1 MKNAKKEIKRVLKK
15 SEKCRIKRIIKDYEK
30 NKKNFKLPQD
40 VLFKYY
46 WKLLL
51 KFIYSKEKQP
61 ASHRIIYRILVL
73 KYLKKAQKIIKNV
86 Q

>member
-1 MKNAKKEIKRVLKK
+1 MKYKKIALITILFILVSFSNSIAISKVGINL
-15 SEKCRIKRIIKDYEK
+15 

-61 ASHRIIYRILVL
+61 ASHR
-73 KYLKKAQKIIKNV
+73 N
-86 Q
+86 